1 MSDSPLVTHLAV
13 ESNVWKTLAL
23 WLSEH
28 ATDANAP
35 GMLRA
40 VQRLLGDAEP
50 QPLFDGGTMDHLPPH
65 AHSVLLYGPIDSGK
79 TVCARRI
86 TRQAIAAGR
95 HVTVIRTLNG
105 PAGADEYAFP
115 DANPESLTLID
126 AELLRHQ
133 HLARTAGF
141 QFLQDSFGDLGTIRG
156 PQTLIVDAHIAP
168 TELRD
173 VALHLSALS
182 ARSDITVVLVA
193 LAASDLCEEATPT
206 PIIAFDTIIA
216 LPGSVNTHPAHI
228 DQMVPQLA
236 SDDLTQERLTARLRG
251 GGIATSRCEQQVL
264 KWFSFTDPEY
274 KYLAAHLSH
283 IVEQAQPAIT
293 VGQGT
298 THPLQLRHG
307 ILRNPEGKLAEFS
320 LPQPSDVPAISIR

>member
-1 MSDSPLVTHLAV
+1 MTNSPLVTALAV

-28 ATDANAP
+28 ATDTHAP

-40 VQRLLGDAEP
+40 VQRLLDDAKP
-50 QPLFDGGTMDHLPPH
+50 QPLFDGATMDHLPPH
-65 AHSVLLYGPIDSGK
+65 AHSVLLHGPIGSGK

-86 TRQAIAAGR
+86 ARQALAAGR

-105 PAGADEYAFP
+105 PTGADEYAFP

-126 AELLRHQ
+126 AEPLRHQ
-133 HLARTAGF
+133 HLARTAGL
-141 QFLQDSFGDLGTIRG
+141 QFLQDSLGDLGTIDG
-156 PQTLIVDAHIAP
+156 PHTLIIDAHIAP

-173 VALHLSALS
+173 IALHLNALS

-228 DQMVPQLA
+228 DQMVPQLT

-274 KYLAAHLSH
+274 KYLAAHLSR
-283 IVEQAQPAIT
+283 IVEQPQPTIT
-293 VGQGT
+293 VGQSN

-307 ILRNPEGKLAEFS
+307 IMRTPTGKLAEFS
-320 LPQPSDVPAISIR
+320 LPPASDVPPTPSH